1 LRVARAVVLPKV
13 LPQVAVV
20 LAGIGLALAQVVVAH
35 LLKLH

>member
-1 LRVARAVVLPKV
+1 LLVARAVVLAQV
-13 LPQVAVV
+13 LPQVAAV